1 MVAMNHT
8 IIHFEIPANDLGM
21 MKEFYSRVFGWKAND
36 VPGMDYAV
44 MHTVPTDEKGM
55 LLEPGVNGGIYQRT
69 SKVQVPI
76 NYIQVE
82 SVDDYMDRVTSEGGS
97 ILAPK
102 QHIQGV
108 GYIAWV
114 SDPEGNPIGL
124 ITPQM

>member
-1 MVAMNHT
+1 
-8 IIHFEIPANDLGM
+8 
-21 MKEFYSRVFGWKAND
+21 
-36 VPGMDYAV
+36 V

-55 LLEPGVNGGIYQRT
+55 LLEPGVNGGIYQST

>member
-8 IIHFEIPANDLGM
+8 IIHFEIPANDLSM
-21 MKEFYSRVFGWKAND
+21 MKDFYNKVFGWKVND

-44 MHTVPTDEKGM
+44 LHTVPTDEKGM

-69 SKVQVPI
+69 SKEQVPL
-76 NYIQVE
+76 NYIHVE
-82 SVDDYMDRVTSEGGS
+82 SVDEYMERVTSEGGK

-102 QHIQGV
+102 QHVQGV

-124 ITPQM
+124 ITPEM

>member
-1 MVAMNHT
+1 
-8 IIHFEIPANDLGM
+8 
-21 MKEFYSRVFGWKAND
+21 
-36 VPGMDYAV
+36 
-44 MHTVPTDEKGM
+44 M

-69 SKVQVPI
+69 SKEQVPI
-76 NYIQVE
+76 NYIRVE
-82 SVDDYMDRVTSEGGS
+82 SVDDYMDRVTSEGGR